1 MRRPL
6 LILLVLFLP
15 SALAAQ
21 KKPKKLPQLL
31 VLTNINVVDV
41 ASGSVEPRMN
51 VLIRDGRIEAIAK
64 RALIQAGRNMQVV
77 NADGKYLIPGLWD
90 MHVHTAIRL
99 EAESLLPLY
108 VAYGVTGVRDMG
120 GDFDRIRHLREEIAA
135 GRVLG
140 PTIVAPGPF
149 VDGPQPEPDSN
160 FLPVANAGE
169 ARAAVRNLKARGA
182 DFIKVQAGL
191 SPEAYRA
198 LADEAK
204 RSGIAFAGH
213 VPESVNAVDAS
224 DVGQKSIEHMSPA
237 LPGDAA
243 ILLACS
249 GREDELRRDL
259 LALRAPDMKPEEART
274 RTRALQADLVSS
286 YSEAKCDRVAA
297 RLAHNRTVVV
307 PTLIWSASIR
317 PASRADIIGDLPMQY
332 VPAKLRERWT
342 TARRSFLEGAPDE
355 TLALNQKMA
364 EIAEKLTGRL
374 HRARVTLLAGTDNF
388 DAFVIPGFSLH
399 QELELLVRSRLSPLD
414 ALRAATVYAARFLG
428 RHNDTGTVAVGK
440 RADLVVLDANPL
452 EDIRNTRRISGVV
465 LGGKYLSRS
474 ELDKVTANLE
484 KAAAEAELKD

>member
-6 LILLVLFLP
+6 LILVLLFLP
-15 SALAAQ
+15 IVLAAQ
-21 KKPKKLPQLL
+21 KKVRKPPPLL
-31 VLTNINVVDV
+31 VLTNVNVVDV
-41 ASGSVEPRMN
+41 TSGSVEPRLN
-51 VLIRDGRIEAIAK
+51 VFIRDGRIEAIAK
-64 RALIQAGRNMQVV
+64 RALIQASRNVQVV

-90 MHVHTAIRL
+90 MHVHTAIRS

-108 VAYGVTGVRDMG
+108 LAYGVVGVRDMG
-120 GDFDRIRHLREEIAA
+120 GDFDRIRHMREEIAA

-140 PTIVAPGPF
+140 PTIVSPGPF

-160 FLPVANAGE
+160 FLPVADAAE
-169 ARAAVRNLKARGA
+169 ARAAVRDLEARGA

-198 LADEAK
+198 MADEAK
-204 RSGIAFAGH
+204 RIGIAFAGH
-213 VPESVNAVDAS
+213 VPESVSAVEAS
-224 DVGQKSIEHMSPA
+224 DARQKSIEHLSPA

-249 GREDELRRDL
+249 GREEELRRDL
-259 LALRAPDMKPEEART
+259 LALRAPDLKPEEARA

-286 YSEAKCDRVAA
+286 YSEAKCDRVVA

-307 PTLIWSASIR
+307 PTLIWSVSIR
-317 PASRADIIGDLPMQY
+317 PASRADTIGELPMQY
-332 VPAKLRERWT
+332 VPTKLRERWT
-342 TARRSFLEGAPDE
+342 TARRSFLESAPDE
-355 TLALNQKMA
+355 TFALNQRMA
-364 EIAEKLTGRL
+364 EMAERLTGRL

-399 QELELLVRSRLSPLD
+399 QELELLVRSGLSPAD
-414 ALRAATVYAARFLG
+414 ALRAATVHAARFLG
-428 RHNDTGTVAVGK
+428 RHNDTGTVAAGK

-465 LGGKYLSRS
+465 VAGNYLRRAD
-474 ELDKVTANLE
+474 LDKMLADQE
-484 KAAAEAELKD
+484 KAAAGAAGN

>member
-6 LILLVLFLP
+6 LILVLLFLP
-15 SALAAQ
+15 TVLAAQ
-21 KKPKKLPQLL
+21 KKVKKPAHLL
-31 VLTNINVVDV
+31 VLTNVNLVDV
-41 ASGSVEPRMN
+41 ASASIEPRMN
-51 VLIRDGRIEAIAK
+51 VFIRDGRIEGIAK
-64 RALIQAGRNMQVV
+64 RALIQAGRNVQVV

-90 MHVHTAIRL
+90 MHVHTAIRP

-108 VAYGVTGVRDMG
+108 LAYGVTGVRDMG

-149 VDGPQPEPDSN
+149 VDGPQPESDSN
-160 FLPVANAGE
+160 FLPVASAAE
-169 ARAAVRNLKARGA
+169 ARAAVRDLEARGA

-198 LADEAK
+198 VAGEAK
-204 RSGIAFAGH
+204 RIGIAFAGH
-213 VPESVNAVDAS
+213 VPESVNAVEAS
-224 DVGQKSIEHMSPA
+224 DAGQKSIEHMSPA

-249 GREDELRRDL
+249 EREEELRREL
-259 LALRAPDMKPEEART
+259 AALRAPDLKLEEARA

-286 YSEAKCDRVAA
+286 YSEAKCDRVVA
-297 RLAHNRTVVV
+297 RLARNRTVVV
-307 PTLIWSASIR
+307 PTLIWSVSIR
-317 PASRADIIGDLPMQY
+317 PTSRADTIGELPMQY

-342 TARRSFLEGAPDE
+342 TARRSFLESAPDE
-355 TLALNQKMA
+355 TFALNQRMADMA
-364 EIAEKLTGRL
+364 ERLTGRL

-399 QELELLVRSRLSPLD
+399 QELELLVHSGLSPAD

-428 RHNDTGTVAVGK
+428 RHNDTGVVATGK

-452 EDIRNTRRISGVV
+452 DDIRNTRRISGVV
-465 LGGKYLSRS
+465 VGGKYLSRAD
-474 ELDKVTANLE
+474 LDKILADQE
-484 KAAAEAELKD
+484 KAAAGTAGN